1 MLRLTLRRRDFVGR
15 SLSGMTGVL
24 ERALYSEEEAR
35 QPGLLQSMDPRVK
48 IVAVLLLILTAALA
62 HHLITVG
69 VVYGLVLLL
78 AYFSNLSLSSF
89 AKRGWL
95 GITLF
100 SAAVFVPALFLLP
113 GHPLLVL
120 LEGPPIRLAITDAS
134 LYSAA
139 LFVGRVGTSVSLA
152 LLLVSTTRWADQ
164 LRGMGRLR
172 VPEVF
177 VVVLG
182 MTYRYIFLL
191 LRAASNL
198 FLARASRTVSATS
211 GAEQRRWAGSAV
223 GVLVKRS
230 VKLSADV
237 HLAMQARGF
246 SGTIRTLD
254 EYIMRDEDWLML
266 FLTAFAVAGL
276 ILLDGRLPWG

>member
-1 MLRLTLRRRDFVGR
+1 MSRLALRRKDFVAR

-24 ERALYSEEEAR
+24 ERALYSEEQAR
-35 QPGLLQSMDPRVK
+35 QPGLLQAADPRVK
-48 IVAVLLLILTAALA
+48 IAVILLLILTAALA
-62 HHLITVG
+62 HHLTTVG
-69 VVYGLVLLL
+69 VVYGLALLL
-78 AYFSNLSLSSF
+78 AFFSNLSLSGF
-89 AKRGWL
+89 VKRGWL

-100 SAAVFVPALFLLP
+100 SAAVFLPALFLLP
-113 GHPLLVL
+113 GHPLVVL

-134 LYSAA
+134 LSSAL

-152 LLLVSTTRWADQ
+152 LLLVSTTRWADL
-164 LRGMGRLR
+164 LRGMRRLH

-177 VVVLG
+177 LVVLG

-191 LRAASNL
+191 LRAADSL
-198 FLARASRTVSATS
+198 LLARASRAVGATS
-211 GAEQRRWAGSAV
+211 GGEQRRWAGSAV

-246 SGTIRTLD
+246 DGTVRTLD
-254 EYIMRDEDWLML
+254 EYRTRDEDWLML
-266 FLTAFAVAGL
+266 FLAALVAAGL
-276 ILLDGRLPWG
+276 ILLDGRLTWG